1 VLRGDAQVTVALSV
15 LRNPFPSRIMPMT
28 FRDLEVWKRSLLL
41 VADVYRVTTKLPRD
55 ERFGLTAQLRRA
67 AVSVT
72 CNIAEGYGRA
82 TRGEYLNQLSVARGS
97 LNEVEALCEVC
108 RILDLL
114 TAQDLAAVDDHLGHM
129 RRMLG
134 TLRIRLQQSRRPRK
148 TR

>member
-1 VLRGDAQVTVALSV
+1 
-15 LRNPFPSRIMPMT
+15 MPT
-28 FRDLEVWKRSLLL
+28 TYRDLEVWKRSLLL
-41 VADVYRVTTKLPRD
+41 VVDTYRVTALLPKE

-97 LNEVEALCEVC
+97 LNEVEALGEVC
-108 RILDLL
+108 RVL
-114 TAQDLAAVDDHLGHM
+114 TFLTTHDLAPIDDHLGHM

-134 TLRIRLQQSRRPRK
+134 TLRIRLQHSRGSRRSR
-148 TR
+148 

>member
-1 VLRGDAQVTVALSV
+1 
-15 LRNPFPSRIMPMT
+15 MPT
-28 FRDLEVWKRSLLL
+28 TYRDLEVWKRSLLL
-41 VADVYRVTTKLPRD
+41 VAEVYRVTTKLPKD
-55 ERFGLTAQLRRA
+55 ERFGLTAQIRRA

-97 LNEVEALCEVC
+97 LNEVEALCAVC
-108 RILDLL
+108 RMLDMLSR
-114 TAQDLAAVDDHLGHM
+114 QDLAAAEDHLGHM

-134 TLRIRLQQSRRPRK
+134 TLRIRLKERRHPRT

>member
-1 VLRGDAQVTVALSV
+1 
-15 LRNPFPSRIMPMT
+15 MT
-28 FRDLEVWKRSLLL
+28 YRDLEVWKRSLLL
-41 VADVYRVTTKLPRD
+41 VADVYRATTKLPKD

-97 LNEVEALCEVC
+97 LNEVEALCAVC